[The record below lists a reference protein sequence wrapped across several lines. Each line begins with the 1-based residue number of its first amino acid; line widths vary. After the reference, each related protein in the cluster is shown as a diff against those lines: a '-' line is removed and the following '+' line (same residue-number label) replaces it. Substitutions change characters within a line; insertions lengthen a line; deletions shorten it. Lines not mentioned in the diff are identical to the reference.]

1 MASHSTDE
9 IPLSESESDSEPEN
23 KGMKSGGSG
32 NEKQSGDD
40 ETPEDKDED
49 NSKTGEE
56 EETEASVYTEQ
67 DLTEESKYL
76 GGTFRCLTLYISP
89 LYIIYVYIVIFSSS
103 VIKQTSL
110 LRQLVRNI
118 LITLSHV
125 PLVNGKAC
133 AIVMVSCDFN
143 LHLIA

>member
-9 IPLSESESDSEPEN
+9 IPLSESESESEPEN
-23 KGMKSGGSG
+23 KGMKSGVSG

-67 DLTEESKYL
+67 DLTEESKYF
-76 GGTFRCLTLYISP
+76 GGTLRCLTLYIHH
-89 LYIIYVYIVIFSSS
+89 Y
-103 VIKQTSL
+103 T
-110 LRQLVRNI
+110 
-118 LITLSHV
+118 
-125 PLVNGKAC
+125 
-133 AIVMVSCDFN
+133 
-143 LHLIA
+143 

>member
-9 IPLSESESDSEPEN
+9 IPLSESEPDSEPEN

-67 DLTEESKYL
+67 DLTEESEYY
-76 GGTFRCLTLYISP
+76 YIGDT
-89 LYIIYVYIVIFSSS
+89 IFYVSNW
-103 VIKQTSL
+103 
-110 LRQLVRNI
+110 RQD
-118 LITLSHV
+118 
-125 PLVNGKAC
+125 
-133 AIVMVSCDFN
+133 SCF
-143 LHLIA
+143 LW